1 MKISKLLKVALC
13 SIFYL
18 STLVGCSGESPYKK
32 AEPQTIEYNGTNISI
47 EPDEDMTEGDVKTA
61 IKLIESQP
69 SYLLKNC
76 TTVHWQGNDIFVQAA
91 MNNGTDEA
99 KAKEIAGFQS
109 ETEIFLNGRNK
120 FEGAIQ
126 ISDESRSRT
135 ITHELWHL
143 YDWKNGNG
151 YQYASETQLLELY
164 NQNPKSLA
172 GYGATNSDE
181 NTLEFFAEGGAM
193 YIHSP
198 EELKERN
205 IDLYNYFESLP
216 KE

>member
-1 MKISKLLKVALC
+1 MKARKLLRIILC
-13 SIFYL
+13 SIFCL
-18 STLVGCSGESPYKK
+18 STLVGCSGESPYEK
-32 AEPQTIEYNGTNISI
+32 AELQTIEYNGTTISI
-47 EPDEDMTEGDVKTA
+47 EPDKNMTKGNVKTA
-61 IKLIESQP
+61 IKLIKSQP
-69 SYLLKNC
+69 DYLLKNC
-76 TTVHWQGNDIFVQAA
+76 TVVHWQGNDIFVQAA
-91 MNNGTDEA
+91 IANGFDEA
-99 KAKEIAGFQS
+99 RAKEIDGFQL
-109 ETEIFLNGRNK
+109 ETEIFLNGRNE
-120 FEGAIQ
+120 FEGATQ

-151 YQYASETQLLELY
+151 CQYASETQLIELY
-164 NQNPKSLA
+164 NQNPNSLA

-181 NTLEFFAEGGAM
+181 NTLEFFAEGGTM

-205 IDLYNYFESLP
+205 IDLFNYFEALP